1 EIGLRFV
8 GALLWFWQYR
18 NYMSEGRSW
27 AEAALATA
35 SSAEP
40 RAWAN
45 ALYSAGM
52 LAWIQGDY
60 TIAHARLMTSI
71 QHWRETSDR
80 RGLAFALSIAGLNLC
95 DQKRYEGYGLCAES
109 VVILREIGAP
119 WSLAHGLYFFGNAA
133 FKRGD
138 YIQARSIYEE
148 SLALWR
154 TVDDS
159 WGLALPVYR
168 LGIIAGAHGEYTKA
182 RALLE
187 ESLAIR
193 RQVDHKYLIAH
204 SLTAL
209 ADVALCQ
216 QEY

>member
-1 EIGLRFV
+1 
-8 GALLWFWQYR
+8 
-18 NYMSEGRSW
+18 
-27 AEAALATA
+27 
-35 SSAEP
+35 
-40 RAWAN
+40 
-45 ALYSAGM
+45 
-52 LAWIQGDY
+52 
-60 TIAHARLMTSI
+60 
-71 QHWRETSDR
+71 
-80 RGLAFALSIAGLNLC
+80 
-95 DQKRYEGYGLCAES
+95 
-109 VVILREIGAP
+109 
-119 WSLAHGLYFFGNAA
+119 
-133 FKRGD
+133 
-138 YIQARSIYEE
+138 QARSIYEE

-193 RQVDHKYLIAH
+193 RQVDHKYLIAL

-216 QEY
+216 QEYRQAITWLNESLALYQELGLNASVVATLKQFAWAALGQGQLERPVRLWGAAQAIDDMHGIRRTLGESLDNEPDLAAARAQLGEAPFAAAWGEGHAMLLEQAIAYALEGSAVDVEQPARAVGASIGST